1 MKCSK
6 MKIAVEGA
14 GVAGAF
20 CSNSLRKMGAAVTV
34 FEAGRGPGVDA
45 WQGEGKAPINS
56 TYA

>member
-1 MKCSK
+1 